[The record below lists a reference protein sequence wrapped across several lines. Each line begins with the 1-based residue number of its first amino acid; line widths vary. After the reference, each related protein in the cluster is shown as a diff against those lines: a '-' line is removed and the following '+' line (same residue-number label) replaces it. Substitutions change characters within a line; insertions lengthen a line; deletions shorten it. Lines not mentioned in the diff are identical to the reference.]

1 MRRLKFTDKRETQDL
16 FINGYIYTL
25 IKGRK
30 DQMKS
35 EHTPCFCGKKGWALK
50 EIIKMKRTR

>member
-30 DQMKS
+30 DQMGNVS
-35 EHTPCFCGKKGWALK
+35 PPSFLGKKGWALLSIYK
-50 EIIKMKRTR
+50 LKRTR